1 MQGLEA
7 EGQALLLHG
16 LQHGFAG
23 AAPAAFVEERL
34 ELGVAGRRLDG
45 QGVLRGHGQVGHA
58 HERVRAG
65 GEDAERRGA
74 LGDLEMRLDALGAA
88 DPVALHGA
96 DRLGP
101 ALEPIEPGE
110 QLLGV
115 IGDPEEP
122 LRDQAPLDRST
133 RAPALAVDDLL
144 VGEHGLIDRV
154 PVDQRGLLVDEA
166 LPEQLQKKPL
176 LPAVIFRP
184 AGRELA
190 APVVAEAQALELG
203 AHVLDVGVG
212 PLGGRDAVLDGGV
225 LGRQPE
231 GVPAHGLQDV
241 PAPHAL
247 VARDHIPDGVVAD
260 VPHVELPARIGEHR
274 KAVEL
279 LAPRV
284 LGGAEYPRLLPAA
297 LDGGLDVLWA
307 IGWCHGRPRSRGED
321 NPPDYGREG
330 PCGPIDE
337 VSPPVCP
344 PRPQDSPLGRDLDP
358 REGIDP
364 APNGSPTDLSR
375 TTPVQLHLLGVCLN
389 IKGLDPSNEGN
400 TMRVIAEP
408 VARKK
413 RKGARG
419 LFANSPLNFLDLGDP
434 TQIIELIRKGLP
446 AQAIDFVA
454 DLLSLSRAAFL
465 ASIKIPAST
474 MERRL
479 RTGEALTS
487 EESDRVSR
495 VAKVLRR
502 AVEVFGDDAQGKA
515 WMIDPVSSL
524 GGRTPLSLLDTM
536 EGYELVTNTLSRIE
550 YGVYG

>member
-58 HERVRAG
+58 HERVGAG

-154 PVDQRGLLVDEA
+154 PVDQRGFLVDEA

-176 LPAVIFRP
+176 LPPVIVRP

-274 KAVEL
+274 EAVEL
-279 LAPRV
+279 LAPGV

-307 IGWCHGRPRSRGED
+307 ILWFHGPPRSRGED

-344 PRPQDSPLGRDLDP
+344 RRPRYSPWEPSHCSHGEGACRDAPSVGRTRYQRTVAVAVSRGQRLQHMSRHKCSWESKRLRRFVSSRARTCSTTRPTLPRCKEWLGHANIATTRLYDRRKTRPEDSPTFKVRYF
-358 REGIDP
+358 RKEK
-364 APNGSPTDLSR
+364 A
-375 TTPVQLHLLGVCLN
+375 
-389 IKGLDPSNEGN
+389 
-400 TMRVIAEP
+400 
-408 VARKK
+408 AR
-413 RKGARG
+413 
-419 LFANSPLNFLDLGDP
+419 
-434 TQIIELIRKGLP
+434 
-446 AQAIDFVA
+446 
-454 DLLSLSRAAFL
+454 
-465 ASIKIPAST
+465 
-474 MERRL
+474 RRL
-479 RTGEALTS
+479 
-487 EESDRVSR
+487 
-495 VAKVLRR
+495 
-502 AVEVFGDDAQGKA
+502 
-515 WMIDPVSSL
+515 
-524 GGRTPLSLLDTM
+524 LL
-536 EGYELVTNTLSRIE
+536 IK
-550 YGVYG
+550 